1 MPPIVQPGPINLTE
15 AAGRMPWSEVK
26 RALRVRARYDG
37 AALEIRGL
45 EYAAD
50 GHPDERLH
58 DAVYFVVASYGVL
71 RCGET
76 AMEFTAGD
84 VIFVPKDCPHHFER
98 LDGKIR
104 MWRLSLAPEKTQ
116 G

>member
-1 MPPIVQPGPINLTE
+1 MPSIAHPSPINLTE
-15 AAGRMPWSEVK
+15 AAGRMPWSEVEQ
-26 RALRVRARYDG
+26 ALRVHARYDG

-50 GHPDERLH
+50 GHPDEGLH
-58 DAVYFVVASYGVL
+58 DTVYFVVASYGVL

-76 AMEFTAGD
+76 AIEFTAGD
-84 VIFVPKDCPHHFER
+84 VIFVPKDCPHHFEQ

-104 MWRLSLAPEKTQ
+104 IWRLLLASAKAQ
-116 G
+116 D